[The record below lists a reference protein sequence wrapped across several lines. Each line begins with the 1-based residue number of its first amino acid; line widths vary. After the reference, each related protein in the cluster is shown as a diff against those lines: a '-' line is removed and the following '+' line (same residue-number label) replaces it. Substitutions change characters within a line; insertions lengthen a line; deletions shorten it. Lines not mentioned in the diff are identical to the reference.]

1 MLGSVGLLAGLALLA
16 AGIYVVFRL
25 GGAVDGSLT
34 PWAWAVVAVVGTGFI
49 HMQVL
54 GAAAMV
60 TLVLDGETA
69 QRKETSICKEKEQQ

>member
-16 AGIYVVFRL
+16 AGVYGVFRL
-25 GGAVDGSLT
+25 GGLVDGSLR
-34 PWAWAVVAVVGTGFI
+34 PWAWLVIAVVGTGFI

-69 QRKETSICKEKEQQ
+69 RRKDTSIFQEKEQQ